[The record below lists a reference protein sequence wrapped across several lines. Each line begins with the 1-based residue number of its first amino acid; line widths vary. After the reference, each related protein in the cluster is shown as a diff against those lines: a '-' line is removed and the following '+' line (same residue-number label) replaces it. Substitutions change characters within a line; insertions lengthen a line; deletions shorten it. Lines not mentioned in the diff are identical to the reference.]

1 MSVQTEL
8 NKVQEVLTKGIRSK
22 IPSPASEGSPCLR
35 LASPSSW
42 VCPACPRRPV
52 SNLHIFFFILALPTQ
67 TRGRSG
73 RQAGRRRWVLFK
85 HARSIPLPA
94 PTSWTPRLPHLTP
107 GGARVPARVWRGP
120 LPPRVRAASSGTTSF
135 ILFALVLAFSFP
147 LCLDGRVSDRIEGVL
162 FGWLVRFSVTPRQ
175 RNGFSQEDLLE
186 LVIW

>member
-22 IPSPASEGSPCLR
+22 ISSPASEGSPCLR

-52 SNLHIFFFILALPTQ
+52 SNLHIFFFHLGPSHPDERTEWQ
-67 TRGRSG
+67 TG
-73 RQAGRRRWVLFK
+73 RQTAVSPVQACTEHTSTRTHVLDPSPPSPHSRRSQSPCEGLEGT
-85 HARSIPLPA
+85 SA
-94 PTSWTPRLPHLTP
+94 PKGKGCQQRDH
-107 GGARVPARVWRGP
+107 
-120 LPPRVRAASSGTTSF
+120 F
-135 ILFALVLAFSFP
+135 IHFICFGIGFSFP